1 MHRSLRTIQK
11 ELQTHFFDYLLLC
24 TGGVIFLLFLRLF
37 QGYKTYSF
45 IIICL
50 FVGFYV
56 FWGQYHHTKTKQVRL
71 THVVEYIL
79 IGFTVLF
86 LLLLFIQP

>member
-1 MHRSLRTIQK
+1 MHHLIQSTHK
-11 ELQTHFFDYLLLC
+11 EIKKHLFDYLLLC
-24 TGGVIFLLFLRLF
+24 TSGVIFLLFLRLF
-37 QGYKTYSF
+37 QGYRTYSF
-45 IIICL
+45 IVICL

-56 FWGQYHHTKTKQVRL
+56 FWGQYHHTKTGKIRL
-71 THVVEYIL
+71 SYIVEYIF

>member
-1 MHRSLRTIQK
+1 MNHIIQAAQK
-11 ELQTHFFDYLLLC
+11 ELKKNAFDYLLLC
-24 TGGVIFLLFLRLF
+24 TGGVVFLLFLRLF
-37 QGYKTYSF
+37 QGYRTYSF

-56 FWGQYHHTKTKQVRL
+56 FWGQYHHTKMRKVRL
-71 THVVEYIL
+71 AHIVEYIL

>member
-1 MHRSLRTIQK
+1 MHSIIRSAQK
-11 ELQTHFFDYLLLC
+11 ELRKHAFDYLLLC
-24 TGGVIFLLFLRLF
+24 TGGAVFLLFLRLF
-37 QGYKTYSF
+37 QGYRTYSF

-56 FWGQYHHTKTKQVRL
+56 FWGQYHHIKTGRVRL
-71 THVVEYIL
+71 SHIVEYIL

>member
-1 MHRSLRTIQK
+1 MNHIIRSVHK
-11 ELQTHFFDYLLLC
+11 EVKKHVYDYLLLC
-24 TGGVIFLLFLRLF
+24 TGGIIFLLFLRLF
-37 QGYKTYSF
+37 QGYRTYSF

-50 FVGFYV
+50 FVGFYI
-56 FWGQYHHTKTKQVRL
+56 FWGQYHHTKMRQVRL
-71 THVVEYIL
+71 SHIVEYIL